1 MINLKN
7 LAGLLLLAGFALNS
21 HAQTASFNGWL
32 ATFHTYRLN
41 KKFDVVF
48 DGQIRSTRQ
57 VKQVSIILLR
67 PGINFKFNSHVS
79 AAVGYALNDNRRA
92 IGNASALV
100 PEHRIWQQ
108 ARLQYKVRS
117 ASVTHR
123 FRFEERFLPKTYVQ
137 NNEVK
142 HKGHNYAS
150 RFRYFVRTLVP
161 LKKTTQ
167 FNRGV
172 FASLQNEV
180 FLNVGNKTAVN
191 KRVFDQNRLYGA
203 VGYRLSKK
211 LDAEAGYMNQ
221 YIIAANGGV
230 INNHILQIATYV
242 NL

>member
-7 LAGLLLLAGFALNS
+7 LAGLLLLAGLAFNS
-21 HAQTASFNGWL
+21 HAQTASFNGWF
-32 ATFHTYRLN
+32 ATFHTYKLN
-41 KKFDVVF
+41 KKFDAVF
-48 DGQIRSTRQ
+48 DGQVRSTKQ

-67 PGINFKFNSHVS
+67 PGINFNFNRHVS
-79 AAVGYALNDNRRA
+79 AAVGYALNDNRRT
-92 IGNASALV
+92 IDDASALV

-108 ARLQYKVRS
+108 ARLQHKIRS

-123 FRFEERFLPKTYVQ
+123 FRLEQRFLPKTYVH

-142 HKGHNYAS
+142 HKGHNYAN
-150 RFRYFVRTLVP
+150 RFRYFVRTVVP
-161 LKKTTQ
+161 LKKTRQ
-167 FNRGV
+167 FNKGV
-172 FASLQNEV
+172 FASLQNEI

-191 KRVFDQNRLYGA
+191 KRFFDQNRLYGA
-203 VGYRLSKK
+203 VGYRLSRR

-230 INNHILQIATYV
+230 SNNHILQIATYV